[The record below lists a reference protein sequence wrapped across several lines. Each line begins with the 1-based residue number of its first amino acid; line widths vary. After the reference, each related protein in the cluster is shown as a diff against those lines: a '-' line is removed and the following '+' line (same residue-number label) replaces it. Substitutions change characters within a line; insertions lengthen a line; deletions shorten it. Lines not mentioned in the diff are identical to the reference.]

1 MDKEEFE
8 KSNRLKPSED
18 NTRIEK
24 EQQESRYSKV
34 IQYNNYLEEMRK
46 SYYEQ
51 MEETAKEIENSR
63 NKSRH

>member
-24 EQQESRYSKV
+24 EQQESRYSKF

-46 SYYEQ
+46 SYYEH
-51 MEETAKEIENSR
+51 MEKTAKEIENSR

>member
-24 EQQESRYSKV
+24 EQQESRYSKF

-46 SYYEQ
+46 SYYEH